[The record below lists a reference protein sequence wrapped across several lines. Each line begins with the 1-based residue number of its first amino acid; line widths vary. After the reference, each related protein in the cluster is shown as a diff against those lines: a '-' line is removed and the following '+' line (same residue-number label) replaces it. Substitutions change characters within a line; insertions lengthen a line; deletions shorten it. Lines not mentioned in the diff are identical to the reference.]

1 MSSDRGPKQVDPE
14 LVARATPELR
24 SDIETKQVD
33 GRIACAMLRKL
44 AEDHGLPY
52 KVAGAAADDMGY
64 KVRDCDLGCF

>member
-1 MSSDRGPKQVDPE
+1 MSSSKGPKQVDPA

-24 SDIETKQVD
+24 ADVQAKAVD
-33 GRIACAMLRKL
+33 GRLACATLRKL
-44 AEDHGLPY
+44 AEDHGVAY